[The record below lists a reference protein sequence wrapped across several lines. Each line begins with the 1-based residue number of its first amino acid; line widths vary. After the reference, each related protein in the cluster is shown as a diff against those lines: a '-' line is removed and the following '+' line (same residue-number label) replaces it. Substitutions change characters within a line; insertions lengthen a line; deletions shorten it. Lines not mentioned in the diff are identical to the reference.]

1 VSGYEGDSDPPVR
14 YPRDK
19 RSGGQEAKF
28 STTRGQN
35 RTVAEEASDPELG
48 SGSHLPFQDKNL
60 TLGAIDNAES
70 LNIRP
75 GSQPAIL
82 T

>member
-19 RSGGQEAKF
+19 RSGGQEADF
-28 STTRGQN
+28 SGARRQN
-35 RTVAEEASDPELG
+35 RTVAEEASDPEFA
-48 SGSHLPFQDKNL
+48 SGSRLPFQDKNL
-60 TLGAIDNAES
+60 ILAAIDNVES